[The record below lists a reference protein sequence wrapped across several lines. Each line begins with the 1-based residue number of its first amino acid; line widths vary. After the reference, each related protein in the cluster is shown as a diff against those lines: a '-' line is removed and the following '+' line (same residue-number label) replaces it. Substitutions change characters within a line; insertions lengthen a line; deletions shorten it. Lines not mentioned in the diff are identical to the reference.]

1 MPSSRALIAALSLAA
16 ASAYGADLSREEAEA
31 LFEAPSAARV
41 NEGVLV
47 FLSRLPEKPVHHH
60 QNHIVITEASLRDG
74 WVTLDQCHADLDPVG
89 RSQIVFSRD
98 RTRELGVTAAEGIG
112 EVWVEGNTVQLRDT
126 ARGARLC
133 IHARSRA
140 LAPADDGSFVLK
152 NGPYLRRFLDG
163 YYPMRVSMRVTLDG
177 PRLQLAAT
185 TPPSQ
190 PGFSIWSEGNEVFFD
205 AQFEGRLTTELR
217 FTRPPEYPQHR

>member
-1 MPSSRALIAALSLAA
+1 MPSTRVLIAALSLAA
-16 ASAYGADLSREEAEA
+16 VGANGADLSQDEAEA
-31 LFEAPSAARV
+31 LFDAPSAAQV
-41 NEGVLV
+41 NEGTLV

-60 QNHIVITEASLRDG
+60 QNHIVIAEESLRDG
-74 WVTLDQCHADLDPVG
+74 WVTLDQCHADLDAVG
-89 RSQIVFSRD
+89 RSQIVFSPG
-98 RTRELGVTAAEGIG
+98 RTRELSVTAAEGVG

-133 IHARSRA
+133 IRARSRA

-163 YYPMRVSMRVTLDG
+163 YYPMRVSMRVTLDA

-190 PGFSIWSEGNEVFFD
+190 PGFRIWTDANEVFFD

-217 FTRPPEYPQHR
+217 FHRRP

>member
-1 MPSSRALIAALSLAA
+1 MRRRPPKS
-16 ASAYGADLSREEAEA
+16 
-31 LFEAPSAARV
+31 
-41 NEGVLV
+41 NEGTLV

-60 QNHIVITEASLRDG
+60 QNHIVIAEESLRDG

-98 RTRELGVTAAEGIG
+98 RTRELSVTAAEGIG

-133 IHARSRA
+133 IRARSRA
-140 LAPADDGSFVLK
+140 LARADDGSFILK

-163 YYPMRVSMRVTLDG
+163 YYPMRVSMRVTLDA
-177 PRLQLAAT
+177 PRLQFAAT

-190 PGFSIWSEGNEVFFD
+190 PGFRTWTDGNEVFFD

-217 FTRPPEYPQHR
+217 FIRRP